1 MHTFLQATRDTTI
14 AHQHSKVL
22 SQIVIAEPEL
32 ETPWLDELRKSSFT
46 PTLFSNNFDAC
57 QTAIERQDVH
67 LVLMSLRSPMMDGIP
82 ASRLLRQSRTPSDV
96 AIVLLWNSKSK
107 DEALIADALAAGVT
121 DIIRTPFTADELIAR
136 LNAALKGTLRSTTT
150 KSHEPVSK
158 VADTVRE
165 GSRLESEVKEA
176 LAAIRERSAIS
187 RADQAE
193 SLDDSELTTHEEVA
207 VSLPTRRVDDTVR
220 QGSPL
225 ENEVRQALASIR
237 GSLREKNEDIR
248 LQPEHSAMPQST
260 DVVPVASAPVVPASG
275 SVTRVEVDGSE
286 WLLSHDLP
294 HGLRA
299 PRFDSSRL
307 KFMKPVNDFERPVA
321 KEQGGRSDVL
331 LDRVWVCPQCHALP
345 SFRPACPCCGSARVE
360 RDSLMHHFAC
370 AYIGQVSEFR
380 VTSEG
385 GLACP
390 KCCAQRLIVG
400 TDCESLY
407 GPNRCNDCD
416 WSPQELEIIGHCLK
430 CGLRFPA
437 HQAHL
442 EDIVAHHCHEPQ
454 HSTSQAP

>member
-1 MHTFLQATRDTTI
+1 MHSFLQATRDTTLPHEHH
-14 AHQHSKVL
+14 AVL
-22 SQIVIAEPEL
+22 SQVVIAEPEL
-32 ETPWLDELRKSSFT
+32 ETPWLDNLRKASFT

-57 QTAIERQDVH
+57 QTAIERPDVH
-67 LVLMSLRSPMMDGIP
+67 LVLLSLRSPMMDGIP
-82 ASRLLRQSRTPSDV
+82 ASRLLRQSRPSSDV

-107 DEALIADALAAGVT
+107 DESLVADAYASGVT
-121 DIIRTPFTADELIAR
+121 DIIRSPYSADELIAR
-136 LNAALKGTLRSTTT
+136 LRAALKGTSRSGAT
-150 KSHEPVSK
+150 KSNHPVSK

-165 GSRLESEVKEA
+165 GSRLEAEVKQA
-176 LAAIRERSAIS
+176 LAELREHSA
-187 RADQAE
+187 E
-193 SLDDSELTTHEEVA
+193 FTTDEVA
-207 VSLPTRRVDDTVR
+207 ASETDESDEFDRSQQASVTHRVDDTVR
-220 QGSPL
+220 QGSPF
-225 ENEVRQALASIR
+225 ETEVRQALASIR
-237 GSLREKNEDIR
+237 KQDKPEVAAEKSPTTSVE
-248 LQPEHSAMPQST
+248 PAE
-260 DVVPVASAPVVPASG
+260 VVPTEPQPSSSAKTHRDETNG
-275 SVTRVEVDGSE
+275 TE

-307 KFMKPVNDFERPVA
+307 KFVLPVTEREHATDQEHV
-321 KEQGGRSDVL
+321 GRSEVL

-370 AYIGQVSEFR
+370 AYVGQISEFR
-380 VTSEG
+380 VTPDG

-400 TDCESLY
+400 TDCEALH
-407 GPNRCNDCD
+407 GPHRCNDCD

-442 EDIVAHHCHEPQ
+442 EDLVGQ
-454 HSTSQAP
+454 H

>member
-1 MHTFLQATRDTTI
+1 MHAWMQTTRDSTV
-14 AHQHSKVL
+14 AQQHHKVL
-22 SQIVIAEPEL
+22 AQIVIAEPEL
-32 ETPWLDELRKSSFT
+32 ETPWLDDLRKAAFT

-57 QTAIERQDVH
+57 QTAIEREDVH

-107 DEALIADALAAGVT
+107 DESLIADAYSSGVT
-121 DIIRTPFTADELIAR
+121 DIIRSPFSADELIAR
-136 LNAALKGTLRSTTT
+136 LNAALKGTSRSLTT
-150 KSHEPVSK
+150 KSSEPVSK

-165 GSRLESEVKEA
+165 GSRLEAEVKQA
-176 LAAIRERSAIS
+176 LAELRERSAAFTIDD
-187 RADQAE
+187 ADE
-193 SLDDSELTTHEEVA
+193 SDEFDRSDPIANSEQNASTTH
-207 VSLPTRRVDDTVR
+207 RVDDTVR

-225 ENEVRQALASIR
+225 ESEVRQALVAIR
-237 GSLREKNEDIR
+237 KQDK
-248 LQPEHSAMPQST
+248 PEVLANAPQATVVEPLVPIPVEPQSQLPT
-260 DVVPVASAPVVPASG
+260 AAPATGHHDDASG
-275 SVTRVEVDGSE
+275 VE

-307 KFMKPVNDFERPVA
+307 KFVSPASDRACAVTP
-321 KEQGGRSDVL
+321 EQDRRSEVL

-370 AYIGQVSEFR
+370 AYVGQVSEFR

-400 TDCESLY
+400 TDCESLH
-407 GPNRCNDCD
+407 GPHRCNDCD

-442 EDIVAHHCHEPQ
+442 EDIVGQ
-454 HSTSQAP
+454 Q